1 MLPLKLVIMSATIG
15 RELSEG
21 GSHIFQKMP
30 KTISQNSK
38 TFPVAIHYELRPQ
51 NDYIN
56 AAFKKI

>member
-1 MLPLKLVIMSATIG
+1 MSATIG